1 MDLSIRPIA
10 QRPGRN
16 ALLLDRGL
24 GGVGVVLGLAVVVGR
39 GRQINIRSTMRG
51 CRVLMSAAVLPQRV
65 DTLIVGGGV
74 AGVSLAYHLAL
85 RTQGQH
91 SVLVIDRVCPPLQS
105 RPPPN
110 RPIATLIP

>member
-1 MDLSIRPIA
+1 MVL
-10 QRPGRN
+10 
-16 ALLLDRGL
+16 
-24 GGVGVVLGLAVVVGR
+24 GVVLGLAVVVGR
-39 GRQINIRSTMRG
+39 VKSTNPRIYIRSTMRG